1 VPDSAN
7 DALAGRIRER
17 LHAIREG
24 RLERSLRP
32 PSGLD
37 LSSND
42 YLGLSTHPRVVQA
55 MVAAIER
62 EGVGSTGSR
71 LLRGDR
77 EAFAEIERRF
87 AVFKGAERALY
98 FSSGYLANLAVLTTF
113 AEGGDVILSD
123 SRNHASLIDAGRLSS
138 ARRIVFPHRDV
149 GALAQLLSRPPSSG
163 HTFVVTESLFSMD
176 GDVPPLAEYAALC
189 RQNDA
194 TLIVDEAHAVGIY
207 GTRGSGLLEESS
219 VESGVE
225 SGVDAAGC
233 VSINTAG
240 KALGVSG
247 AFVAGPAWAIDYLIQ
262 RARPFIFSTA
272 APPALAAAIGAS
284 LDVIAAEPDRRTRL
298 MDRVKRLRAAL
309 SSSGLPVPP
318 SFSQIVP
325 IVIGENERALDAAA
339 ALQAQGFDVR
349 AIRPPS
355 VAPGTARLRISV
367 NVTLTDDAID
377 AFVHALAVVVG
388 AGVAGGISPGSLSW
402 SAASS

>member
-1 VPDSAN
+1 MPET
-7 DALAGRIRER
+7 LATRIRER
-17 LHAIREG
+17 LQAIREG

-32 PSGLD
+32 PSGID

-42 YLGLSTHPRVVQA
+42 YLGLSTHPRVVAA
-55 MVAAIER
+55 MIGAIER

-77 EAFAEIERRF
+77 ESFAEIERRF
-87 AVFKGAERALY
+87 AAFKGTERALY

-138 ARRIVFPHRDV
+138 ARRIVFPHKDA
-149 GALAQLLSRPPSSG
+149 GALSQLLSRPPSSG

-176 GDVPPLAEYAALC
+176 GDVPPLAEYADLC
-189 RQNDA
+189 RQHGA

-207 GTRGSGLLEESS
+207 GTRGSGILEELS
-219 VESGVE
+219 VDG
-225 SGVDAAGC
+225 GHC
-233 VSINTAG
+233 LSINTAG

-262 RARPFIFSTA
+262 RARPFIFTTA
-272 APPALAAAIGAS
+272 APPAVAAAIGAS
-284 LDVIAAEPDRRTRL
+284 LDVIADEPDRRSRL
-298 MDRVKRLRAAL
+298 MDRVKQLRAAMGT
-309 SSSGLPVPP
+309 SGLPVPA

-325 IVIGENERALDAAA
+325 LVIGDNERALDAAS

-367 NVTLTDDAID
+367 NVALTDEAID
-377 AFVHALAVVVG
+377 SFVRALVG
-388 AGVAGGISPGSLSW
+388 VIGVSAIGGVSRASLSW

>member
-1 VPDSAN
+1 MPDHAP
-7 DALAGRIRER
+7 DDILATRVRER
-17 LHAIREG
+17 LQALREG

-32 PSGLD
+32 PSGID
-37 LSSND
+37 FSSND
-42 YLGLSTHPRVVQA
+42 YLGLANHRSVIRAVVDA
-55 MVAAIER
+55 VER
-62 EGVGSTGSR
+62 QGVGSTGSR

-77 EAFAEIERRF
+77 ESFAHIERRF
-87 AVFKGAERALY
+87 AAFKGAERALY

-138 ARRIVFPHRDV
+138 ARRIVFPHKDA
-149 GALAQLLSRPPSSG
+149 GALAQLLGRPPSSG

-176 GDVPPLAEYAALC
+176 GDVPPLAEYADLC
-189 RQNDA
+189 RRNRA

-207 GTRGSGLLEESS
+207 GTRGSGLLEEY
-219 VESGVE
+219 GI
-225 SGVDAAGC
+225 DAAGC

-284 LDVIAAEPDRRTRL
+284 LDVIAAEPDRRTQL
-298 MDRVKRLRAAL
+298 MDRVRRLRTAMSAF
-309 SSSGLPVPP
+309 GLPVPA

-325 IVIGENERALDAAA
+325 VVIGENERALDAAA

-377 AFVHALAVVVG
+377 TFARALAAVVG
-388 AGVAGGISPGSLSW
+388 AGVVSGISPGSLSW

>member
-1 VPDSAN
+1 VPDQAN
-7 DALAGRIRER
+7 DTLAVRIRER

-37 LSSND
+37 FSSND

-55 MVAAIER
+55 MVSAIER

-71 LLRGDR
+71 LLRGER

-138 ARRIVFPHRDV
+138 AKRVVFPHKDV

-176 GDVPPLAEYAALC
+176 GDVPPLAEYADLC
-189 RQNDA
+189 RRHGA
-194 TLIVDEAHAVGIY
+194 TLVVDEAHAVGIY
-207 GTRGSGLLEESS
+207 GTRGSGLLEEH
-219 VESGVE
+219 
-225 SGVDAAGC
+225 GVDASHC
-233 VSINTAG
+233 ISINTAG
-240 KALGVSG
+240 KALGASG
-247 AFVAGPAWAIDYLIQ
+247 AFVAGPVWAIDYLIQ
-262 RARPFIFSTA
+262 RARPFIFTTA
-272 APPALAAAIGAS
+272 APPAMAAAIAAS
-284 LDVIAAEPDRRTRL
+284 LDVIAAEPDLRSRL
-298 MDRVKRLRAAL
+298 MDRVKRLRAQMSTL
-309 SSSGLPVPP
+309 GLPVPS
-318 SFSQIVP
+318 SFSQIIPV
-325 IVIGENERALDAAA
+325 VVGENERASEAAA
-339 ALQAQGFDVR
+339 ALQGQGFDVR

-355 VAPGTARLRISV
+355 VAPGTARLRISI
-367 NVTLTDDAID
+367 NVTLTDEDID
-377 AFVHALAVVVG
+377 SFVRALVAVIG
-388 AGVAGGISPGSLSW
+388 AGILGGVSRGSLSW

>member
-1 VPDSAN
+1 MPDT
-7 DALAGRIRER
+7 LAIRIQER
-17 LHAIREG
+17 LQAIRES

-32 PSGLD
+32 PSGID
-37 LSSND
+37 FSSND
-42 YLGLSTHPRVVQA
+42 YLGLSNHPRVVQA
-55 MVAAIER
+55 MLEAIER

-71 LLRGDR
+71 LLRGER
-77 EAFAEIERRF
+77 EAFADIERRF

-123 SRNHASLIDAGRLSS
+123 SRNHASLIDAARLSS
-138 ARRIVFPHRDV
+138 ARRIVLPHKDA

-176 GDVPPLAEYAALC
+176 GDVPPLAEYADLC
-189 RQNDA
+189 RQHDA

-207 GTRGSGLLEESS
+207 GTRGSGLLEELI
-219 VESGVE
+219 EH
-225 SGVDAAGC
+225 GVDSGQC
-233 VSINTAG
+233 ISINTAG

-247 AFVAGPAWAIDYLIQ
+247 AFVAGPAWAIDYLVQ
-262 RARPFIFSTA
+262 RARPFIFTTA
-272 APPALAAAIGAS
+272 APPAVAAAIGAS
-284 LDVIAAEPDRRTRL
+284 LDVIAAEPDRRSQL
-298 MDRVKRLRAAL
+298 MDRVKRLRAMMAA
-309 SSSGLPVPP
+309 SSLPVPG
-318 SFSQIVP
+318 SFSQIVSL
-325 IVIGENERALDAAA
+325 VVGENERALDAAA

-355 VAPGTARLRISV
+355 VAPGTARLRISA

-377 AFVHALAVVVG
+377 SFVRALVAVV
-388 AGVAGGISPGSLSW
+388 GVSVVGGISPGSLSW

>member
-1 VPDSAN
+1 M
-7 DALAGRIRER
+7 RIRER
-17 LHAIREG
+17 LQAIREG

-32 PSGLD
+32 PSGID

-42 YLGLSTHPRVVQA
+42 YLGLSQHPRIVQA
-55 MVAAIER
+55 TIDAIER

-77 EAFAEIERRF
+77 EAFADIERRF
-87 AVFKGAERALY
+87 AAFKGAQRALY

-138 ARRIVFPHRDV
+138 ARRIVFPHKDA

-176 GDVPPLAEYAALC
+176 GDVAPLAEYADLC
-189 RQNDA
+189 RQHGA
-194 TLIVDEAHAVGIY
+194 TLVVDEAHAVGIY
-207 GTRGSGLLEESS
+207 GTRGSGLLEEHGLDSAS
-219 VESGVE
+219 WI
-225 SGVDAAGC
+225 
-233 VSINTAG
+233 SINTAG
-240 KALGVSG
+240 KALGVGG

-262 RARPFIFSTA
+262 RARPFIFTTA

-284 LDVIAAEPDRRTRL
+284 LDVIADEPDRRSQL
-298 MDRVKRLRAAL
+298 MDRVKRLRAAMAV
-309 SSSGLPVPP
+309 SGLPVPAA
-318 SFSQIVP
+318 FSQIVP
-325 IVIGENERALDAAA
+325 LVIGENERALGAAT

-367 NVTLTDDAID
+367 NVALTDEAID
-377 AFVHALAVVVG
+377 SFVRALAAVVG
-388 AGVAGGISPGSLSW
+388 AAAIGGISPGSLSW

>member
-1 VPDSAN
+1 VPDI
-7 DALAGRIRER
+7 LATRVRER
-17 LHAIREG
+17 LQAIRES

-32 PSGLD
+32 PSGID
-37 LSSND
+37 FSSND
-42 YLGLSTHPRVVQA
+42 YLGLANHPSVIRAVIDAV
-55 MVAAIER
+55 ER

-77 EAFAEIERRF
+77 ESFAELERKF
-87 AVFKGAERALY
+87 AAFKGAERALY

-138 ARRIVFPHRDV
+138 ARRIVFPHKDV
-149 GALAQLLSRPPSSG
+149 GVLAQLLGRPPSSG

-176 GDVPPLAEYAALC
+176 GDVPPLAEYADLC
-189 RQNDA
+189 RQNGA

-207 GTRGSGLLEESS
+207 GTRGSGLLEAQ
-219 VESGVE
+219 GI
-225 SGVDAAGC
+225 DTANC

-240 KALGVSG
+240 KAIGVSG

-272 APPALAAAIGAS
+272 APPALAAAIDAS
-284 LDVIAAEPDRRTRL
+284 LDVIGAEPDRRTQL
-298 MDRVKRLRAAL
+298 MDRVKRLRTAMAA
-309 SSSGLPVPP
+309 SGLPVPAA
-318 SFSQIVP
+318 FSQIIPV
-325 IVIGENERALDAAA
+325 VIGENERALDAAA

-377 AFVHALAVVVG
+377 AFVRALVAVV
-388 AGVAGGISPGSLSW
+388 GVRAIGGISLGSLSW

>member
-1 VPDSAN
+1 MP
-7 DALAGRIRER
+7 DALASRIRER

-37 LSSND
+37 FSSND

-71 LLRGDR
+71 LLRGER
-77 EAFAEIERRF
+77 EAFADIERRF
-87 AVFKGAERALY
+87 AAFKGVERSLY

-138 ARRIVFPHRDV
+138 AKRVVFPHKDL

-176 GDVPPLAEYAALC
+176 GDVPPLAEYSDLC
-189 RQNDA
+189 RQHGA
-194 TLIVDEAHAVGIY
+194 TLVVDEAHAVGIY
-207 GTRGSGLLEESS
+207 GTRGSGLLEES
-219 VESGVE
+219 
-225 SGVDAAGC
+225 GVDGEHC
-233 VSINTAG
+233 ISINTAG

-262 RARPFIFSTA
+262 RARPFIFTTA
-272 APPALAAAIGAS
+272 APPAVADAIGAS

-298 MDRVKRLRAAL
+298 MDRVKRLRGAMSA
-309 SSSGLPVPP
+309 SGLPVPA
-318 SFSQIVP
+318 SFSQIIPV
-325 IVIGENERALDAAA
+325 VIGENERALDAAA

-367 NVTLTDDAID
+367 NVSLTDDAID
-377 AFVHALAVVVG
+377 SFVRALVAVVG
-388 AGVAGGISPGSLSW
+388 AGAIGGISSGSLSW

>member
-1 VPDSAN
+1 MPDI
-7 DALAGRIRER
+7 LATRVRER
-17 LHAIREG
+17 LQAIREG

-32 PSGLD
+32 PSGID
-37 LSSND
+37 FSSND
-42 YLGLSTHPRVVQA
+42 YLGLATHPSVIQAVVDAVEQ
-55 MVAAIER
+55 

-77 EAFAEIERRF
+77 ESFVDIERRF
-87 AVFKGAERALY
+87 AAFKGTERALY

-113 AEGGDVILSD
+113 VEGGDVILSD

-138 ARRIVFPHRDV
+138 ARRIVFPHKDA
-149 GALAQLLSRPPSSG
+149 GALAQLLGRPPSSG
-163 HTFVVTESLFSMD
+163 HIFVVTESLFSMD
-176 GDVPPLAEYAALC
+176 GDVPPLAEYAELC
-189 RQNDA
+189 SQNGA

-207 GTRGSGLLEESS
+207 GTRGSGLLEEY
-219 VESGVE
+219 GI
-225 SGVDAAGC
+225 DAASC

-284 LDVIAAEPDRRTRL
+284 LDVIGAEPDRRSRL
-298 MDRVKRLRAAL
+298 MDRVKRLRTAMAA
-309 SSSGLPVPP
+309 SGLPVPAG
-318 SFSQIVP
+318 FSQIIPV
-325 IVIGENERALDAAA
+325 VIGDNERALDAAS

-355 VAPGTARLRISV
+355 VAPGSARLRISV

-377 AFVHALAVVVG
+377 AFARALVAVVG
-388 AGVAGGISPGSLSW
+388 AGAIGAISPGSLSW

>member
-1 VPDSAN
+1 VPDPGN
-7 DALAGRIRER
+7 DSLAIRIRER

-37 LSSND
+37 FSSND

-71 LLRGDR
+71 LLRGER
-77 EAFAEIERRF
+77 EAFADIERRF
-87 AVFKGAERALY
+87 ATCKGAERALY

-138 ARRIVFPHRDV
+138 AKRIVFPHKDV

-176 GDVPPLAEYAALC
+176 GDVPPLAEYADLC
-189 RQNDA
+189 RQHRA
-194 TLIVDEAHAVGIY
+194 TLVVDEAHAVGIY
-207 GTRGSGLLEESS
+207 GTRGSGLLEEHR
-219 VESGVE
+219 
-225 SGVDAAGC
+225 VDADDC
-233 VSINTAG
+233 ISINTAG

-262 RARPFIFSTA
+262 RARPFIFTTA
-272 APPALAAAIGAS
+272 APPAVAAAIGAS
-284 LDVIAAEPDRRTRL
+284 LDVIAAEPDLRSGL
-298 MDRVKRLRAAL
+298 MDRVKRLRAQMSTL
-309 SSSGLPVPP
+309 GLPVPS
-318 SFSQIVP
+318 SFSQIIPV
-325 IVIGENERALDAAA
+325 VVGENERAIDAAA

-367 NVTLTDDAID
+367 NVTLTDEAID
-377 AFVHALAVVVG
+377 SFVQALVAVIG
-388 AGVAGGISPGSLSW
+388 AGVLGGASRGNLSW

>member
-1 VPDSAN
+1 VRDP
-7 DALAGRIRER
+7 LAMRIRER
-17 LHAIREG
+17 LDGIREG

-37 LSSND
+37 FSSND
-42 YLGLSTHPRVVQA
+42 YLGLSRHPRVVQA
-55 MVAAIER
+55 MIAAIER

-71 LLRGDR
+71 LLRGER

-87 AVFKGAERALY
+87 ALFKGAERALY

-138 ARRIVFPHRDV
+138 AKRIVFPHKDV

-176 GDVPPLAEYAALC
+176 GDVPPLAEYADLC
-189 RQNDA
+189 RRHGA
-194 TLIVDEAHAVGIY
+194 TLVVDEAHAVGIY
-207 GTRGSGLLEESS
+207 GTRGSGLLEEHD
-219 VESGVE
+219 EH
-225 SGVDAAGC
+225 GVDREGC
-233 VSINTAG
+233 ISINTAG

-262 RARPFIFSTA
+262 RARPFIFTTA
-272 APPALAAAIGAS
+272 SPPAVAAAIGAS
-284 LDVIAAEPDRRTRL
+284 LDVIAAEPDLRSRL
-298 MDRVKRLRAAL
+298 MDRVKRLRAGMAAL
-309 SSSGLPVPP
+309 GLPVSA

-325 IVIGENERALDAAA
+325 VIVGGNERAVDAAA
-339 ALQAQGFDVR
+339 SLQAQGFDVR

-367 NVTLTDDAID
+367 NVTLTDEAVDS
-377 AFVHALAVVVG
+377 FVRALAAVIG
-388 AGVAGGISPGSLSW
+388 AGVGGGASRGSLSW